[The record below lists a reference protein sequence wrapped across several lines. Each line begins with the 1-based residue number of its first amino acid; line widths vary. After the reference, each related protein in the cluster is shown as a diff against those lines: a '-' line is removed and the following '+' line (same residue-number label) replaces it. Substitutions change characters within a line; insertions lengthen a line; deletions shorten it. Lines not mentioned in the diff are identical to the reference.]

1 MDYQSEYKDL
11 YKDHYNYNESDKT
24 EEYNIEINDY
34 LKRKIIMKEIYGN
47 QKMHI

>member
-24 EEYNIEINDY
+24 EEYNTGIKDY
-34 LKRKIIMKEIYGN
+34 LKREIILKEISGN